1 MTPDQLDLL
10 RKAQSSLEA
19 ARLLLKG
26 SYPDF
31 AASRAYYA
39 MFYVAEAF
47 LEGDGLAYSKH
58 SAVIAGFG
66 QHFAKTGRVPV
77 ELHRFLL
84 EAQEMRNASDYGA
97 LHAVT
102 AAQAEVQ
109 VSRAEQFLEQAE
121 RLLGPIPPGEASE
134 FETSAFDDE

>member
-26 SYPDF
+26 YPDF

-39 MFYVAEAF
+39 MFYIAEAF
-47 LEGDGLAYSKH
+47 LEGEGLAYSKH

-66 QHFAKTGRVPV
+66 QHFARTGRVPI
-77 ELHRFLL
+77 EFHRFLL
-84 EAQEMRNASDYGA
+84 EAQEMRNAGDYGA

-102 AAQAEVQ
+102 AAQAEMQ
-109 VSRAEQFLEQAE
+109 VTRAEQFLGQAE
-121 RLLGPIPPGEASE
+121 RLLGPIPPSE
-134 FETSAFDDE
+134 VSNSEMSVSDDE